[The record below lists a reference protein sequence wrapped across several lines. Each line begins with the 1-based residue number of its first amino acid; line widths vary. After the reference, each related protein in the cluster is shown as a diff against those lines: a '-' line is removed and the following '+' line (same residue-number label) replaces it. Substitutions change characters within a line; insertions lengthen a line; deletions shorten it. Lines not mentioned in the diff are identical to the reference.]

1 MKILLAADGSP
12 FTMKALNFLVNHQG
26 LTEKDGELVVL
37 NVQPP
42 LPPGVTGMVSSE
54 MVTDYYRDETGKVLP
69 PIEEFLGRHAIRFR
83 CLSTVG
89 HAVEE
94 ILRTARAEK
103 VDLIAMGTQGH
114 GVLGRL
120 VMGSVSQRVVTQ
132 SELPVLLIK

>member
-12 FTMKALNFLVNHQG
+12 FTMKALNFLASHPG

-42 LPPGVTGMVSSE
+42 LPPGVTGMVSSA
-54 MVTDYYRDETGKVLP
+54 MVNDYYREEREKVLP
-69 PIEEFLGRHAIRFR
+69 PIEEFLGRHTIRFR
-83 CLSTVG
+83 CLSVVG

-94 ILRTARAEK
+94 ILRVAKAQQ
-103 VDLIAMGTQGH
+103 VDLIVMGAHGH
-114 GVLGRL
+114 GMLGRL
-120 VMGSVSQRVVTQ
+120 VMGSVSQRVAAH